1 MKRGF
6 TIIEV
11 LISLAILS
19 MLLLS
24 EFKVMERY
32 LTLYNEESKQSRIE
46 FYSNEAVEFI
56 DQQINEC
63 RTISCYSNKI
73 KFNYG
78 DPLTNNWIKL
88 NPLAGYL
95 AIYYGGEFSSSNNV
109 ILREVR
115 DFRVQAVNKVIYIT
129 IVLNNNYE
137 VKRCIST
144 EKIQ

>member
-11 LISLAILS
+11 LISLSILS

-32 LTLYNEESKQSRIE
+32 LTMYNKENKQSRSE
-46 FYSNEAVEFI
+46 FYSNEAIEFI
-56 DQQINEC
+56 DEQIGEC
-63 RTISCYSNKI
+63 RSINCDSNKI

-78 DPLTNNWIKL
+78 DPLTNNWIKI
-88 NPLAGYL
+88 NPSGYL
-95 AIYYGGEFSSSNNV
+95 AIYYGGESSSSNNV
-109 ILREVR
+109 ILRGVS
-115 DFRVQAVNKVIYIT
+115 DFKVKAVNKVIYIT